1 IGQGNLR
8 VTPLQVANAMACL
21 ARGGVY
27 LPPRLIA
34 DPCSP
39 KPEAINLNI
48 SPATLAVV
56 YDGMHAVVEE
66 SGGTANKEFAQ
77 ALRNFSSQ
85 GIRLYGKTGSTS
97 QPEHAWFG
105 GFAKDA
111 KGRTIAI
118 AVLVEGGQQGSTD
131 AAPLARD
138 ILQFCVEAGY
148 LGR

>member
-1 IGQGNLR
+1 
-8 VTPLQVANAMACL
+8 MACL
-21 ARGGVY
+21 ARGGIY
-27 LPPRLIA
+27 LPPRLID

-48 SPATLAVV
+48 SPATLAAV
-56 YDGMHAVVEE
+56 YEGMHAVVEE
-66 SGGTANKEFAQ
+66 SGGTANREFAP
-77 ALRNFSSQ
+77 ALRNFSSR
-85 GIRLYGKTGSTS
+85 GIRLYGKTGSTT

-111 KGRTIAI
+111 KGRTIAV

-131 AAPLARD
+131 AAPLGRD
-138 ILQFCVEAGY
+138 ILQFCAEAGY